1 MRCFMGICIAA
12 AFLMGTLRTD
22 SAFAQ
27 GNLLRKMTT
36 KIEADPGKVYTLHK
50 QHGPWMIMVASFHQ
64 LGSSEEKVGTTPED
78 AANALVLELRQQKIP
93 AYVHSVKDT
102 SETINTAD
110 QLGRSHR
117 MKKARLIDSVCVLAG
132 NYPGIEDAKG
142 QDTLE
147 FIKHYHP
154 KCFKDAVVYGKSPGR
169 PGPLSKAFLT
179 PNPLLT
185 DAEIEAAKQAS
196 DPLLVRLNNDE
207 RFSLSE
213 NPGKYTLVIA
223 KFSGKSVNVVNETM
237 EKAESYFTTG
247 GNDLDQAG
255 VNARNLVKALRSREP
270 FTDPSHPDNAEFQTY
285 CKTDAYIWHD
295 RTSSIVTVGS
305 FDSPNDP
312 KIKQFAQRFGARAE
326 VGANGKQGVHYR
338 YVPIKEESGVL
349 NFLPLDPIP
358 KVIAVPKL

>member
-36 KIEADPGKVYTLHK
+36 KIEADPAKVYTLHK
-50 QHGPWMIMVASFHQ
+50 QHGPWMIMVASFQ
-64 LGSSEEKVGTTPED
+64 QWGAGEEKPGTTPED

-93 AYVHSVKDT
+93 AYVHIVKDK
-102 SETINTAD
+102 SETIAAAD
-110 QLGRSHR
+110 LQGRTQR

-142 QDTLE
+142 QETLE
-147 FIKHYHP
+147 FIKQYHP
-154 KCFKDAVVYGKSPGR
+154 KSFKDKVVYGKSPGR

-179 PNPLLT
+179 PNPLLS
-185 DAEIEAAKQAS
+185 DAEIEAAKQAT
-196 DPLLVRLNNDE
+196 DPLLVRLNNNE
-207 RFSLSE
+207 QFSLSE
-213 NPGKYTLVIA
+213 NPGKFTLVIA
-223 KFSGKSVNVVNETM
+223 KFGGKSVNVVNETM
-237 EKAESYFTTG
+237 EKAESYFSLG
-247 GNDLDQAG
+247 GNDLDQAA

-285 CKTDAYIWHD
+285 CQTEAFIWHD

-312 KIKQFAQRFGARAE
+312 KIKQFAQRFAARAE
-326 VGANGKQGVHYR
+326 VGPDGKQGIHFR
-338 YVPIKEESGVL
+338 YVPVKEESGAL
-349 NFLPLDPIP
+349 NFLPLDPNP
-358 KVIAVPKL
+358 KLIAVPKL